1 MTHVASHHCG
11 GGGEIVGEISITSG
25 EHSKPLPKYSRLNL
39 AIALNTDGLT
49 HEQAEKL
56 DRKIM
61 KYRLKI
67 YAAVARAGEQI
78 HAAPP
83 THHDWY

>member
-1 MTHVASHHCG
+1 VA
-11 GGGEIVGEISITSG
+11 
-25 EHSKPLPKYSRLNL
+25 K
-39 AIALNTDGLT
+39 
-49 HEQAEKL
+49 KL

-67 YAAVARAGEQI
+67 YAAVAQAGEQI

-83 THHDWY
+83 TEHDWY